1 MLRVIYGVVLLIA
14 AMAWLRYAPAEG
26 GTYIQLGAVRRD
38 DDLLRGGVVV
48 GRLGNFCFREALA
61 PAGEPTQ
68 ARSDAAGGF
77 LRVLAADVL
86 VKRRRVEMAF
96 KMRGN
101 VCTKCPRHGRH
112 P

>member
-14 AMAWLRYAPAEG
+14 AMAWLRYVQAEG

-48 GRLGNFCFREALA
+48 GRLGNFCFREKVA

-77 LRVLAADVL
+77 LRVGRAPWALA
-86 VKRRRVEMAF
+86 RRSLTAPMSSAA
-96 KMRGN
+96 
-101 VCTKCPRHGRH
+101 PSAQA
-112 P
+112 

>member
-14 AMAWLRYAPAEG
+14 AMAWLRYVQAEG

-48 GRLGNFCFREALA
+48 GRYGLRDFGIREVLA

-68 ARSDAAGGF
+68 ARSD
-77 LRVLAADVL
+77 
-86 VKRRRVEMAF
+86 
-96 KMRGN
+96 
-101 VCTKCPRHGRH
+101 
-112 P
+112 